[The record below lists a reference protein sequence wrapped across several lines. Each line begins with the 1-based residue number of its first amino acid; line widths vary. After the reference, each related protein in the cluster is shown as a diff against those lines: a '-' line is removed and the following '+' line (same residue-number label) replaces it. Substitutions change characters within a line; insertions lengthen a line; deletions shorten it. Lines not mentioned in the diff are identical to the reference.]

1 MRPMPDN
8 NKSHTMCSL
17 VKRFAANTSIG
28 SIVFVCFLFFL
39 SLSNAHA
46 QLSSSVCLY
55 SEPNFQGRS
64 FCSSTNTSLVPLNFS
79 TASLK
84 ISKGYEVTVYRFP
97 LFFGQSAVFSTDQA
111 DIRSQISN
119 VSSLKL
125 IEKPI
130 SDTPKVA
137 DIIPVIAMLLLNEP
151 TEPVDP
157 NDLDGDG
164 FTNELE
170 NEYET
175 DPTDPSST
183 PPDLDGD
190 KIPDDIDND
199 RDGDGVNNQDEID
212 ADTNPDDVNDFPDLV
227 APTLTIDQASSSR
240 TTASSFVITGTAV
253 DPVQAYSGIE
263 RVAAQN
269 TQFSDSEF
277 SSVIET
283 DSGVFSIEVPLK
295 IGNNSITVTL
305 VDQSGNQSQETLQV
319 ERGDTPTIESILPS
333 SNTVVSTEQVSISG
347 AIRSTMQPDRFRV
360 FFNDSEVLTQS
371 TNQADLYQ
379 FSFDN
384 VALNLGDNR
393 FSLRVTSDF
402 GSDQSIIVI
411 RYTPDAAEEL
421 AAPSITNISPNSG
434 QQLNQQSFRLGAQI
448 ESFAGTLTVS
458 VNGSE
463 VLSSQDG
470 LSFYSVNEVLSFE
483 DDQNSVSATISAS
496 DSLGKT
502 TSETVTFYRDS
513 IAPSISLDG
522 GFIALDAINT
532 VDTGLVNITGTVSD
546 ENLSSFLI
554 NNQSIELSAGSDDQ
568 SYTFN
573 YQLPVGG
580 EQPSMLDLL
589 AYDRSGNKR
598 EITYAFLNNSSA
610 TVSALLPPNDSEFIS
625 RNNLAISLQVAA
637 RITGLNDGDRVIAF
651 TSGNRAQAS
660 VLTLTG
666 TLASG
671 DLNLPADVLNQTI
684 TFEAQNAQGQRLSN
698 DSISVSVQAES
709 AVELE
714 LVRIEPSNNQQNIE
728 PNQPIEIYFNKPID
742 PTKLDIKL
750 FETLH
755 GKSYVNADP
764 LGEDFISAKGYV
776 LSDLNRERELVA
788 GQINVIPG
796 EAGVVFVPSA
806 NYGYNAELFIDVE
819 YDGENLSRTRTKVRE
834 LPTFINGSISDQF
847 GQPLAGIK
855 VELPELNRQT
865 TTNGDG
871 GFAFGYQEAADKLIN
886 SGTYRLVV
894 NNEFANTSF
903 GVINTDISVQR
914 NRINPL
920 PRYVLQ
926 ELDPSIAFSSFSS
939 SSNNV
944 LLGGDLT
951 IDLSNASARAL
962 FPNSRT
968 SGPVLAQFLAYEHLG
983 VQTYPFA
990 LPTWAFG
997 LQPKGIEI
1005 EGDVQLSFTI
1015 PKLRGSRDYI
1025 DPLVFTHVVLLGYA
1039 NNSQV
1044 FEPIGV
1050 GEIRGTQVHSVGE
1063 LNISTLDYLGYA
1075 QVLPQLNDAMASYAA
1090 GTISLQQ
1097 LKAELQ
1103 NAAQAQSAQFGTN

>member
-1 MRPMPDN
+1 MRSMPAN
-8 NKSHTMCSL
+8 NKSHIMSSL
-17 VKRFAANTSIG
+17 VKRYAANTCFG
-28 SIVFVCFLFFL
+28 SVFSVLFLLFL
-39 SLSNAHA
+39 SLSQAHA
-46 QLSSSVCLY
+46 QTSSPVCLY

-79 TASLK
+79 TVSIK
-84 ISKGYEVTVYRFP
+84 VSQGYEVTVYRFP
-97 LFFGQSAVFSTDQA
+97 LFFGQSAVFSSDQA
-111 DIRSQISN
+111 DIRNQISN

-125 IEKPI
+125 VENPI
-130 SDTPKVA
+130 SNTSNA
-137 DIIPVIAMLLLNEP
+137 AAIIPVIALLLAQEAG
-151 TEPVDP
+151 DP
-157 NDLDGDG
+157 NDFDGDG
-164 FTNELE
+164 FSNELE
-170 NEYET
+170 AEYDT
-175 DPTDPSST
+175 DPRDPSST

-190 KIPDDIDND
+190 KIPDDVDND

-212 ADTNPDDVNDFPDLV
+212 SDTNPDDASDFPDLV
-227 APTLTIDQASSSR
+227 APTLTIDQASSLR
-240 TTASSFVITGTAV
+240 TTEQSFVISGLAA
-253 DPVQAYSGIE
+253 DPIQPYSGLE
-263 RVAAQN
+263 RVAVQN
-269 TQFSDSEF
+269 SQFNDSEF
-277 SSVIET
+277 SGAI
-283 DSGVFSIEVPLK
+283 DPNSGVFSIEVPLNV
-295 IGNNSITVTL
+295 GNNSITVTL

-319 ERGDTPTIESILPS
+319 ERGDTPTIESILPATNS
-333 SNTVVSTEQVSISG
+333 VVSTEQVSISG
-347 AIRSTMQPDRFRV
+347 AIRSSMQPDRFRV

-371 TNQADLYQ
+371 TNQSDLYE

-393 FSLRVTSDF
+393 FNLRVTSDF
-402 GSDQSIIVI
+402 GSDQSLIVI
-411 RYTPDAAEEL
+411 RYTPDAADEL
-421 AAPSITNISPNSG
+421 PAPSITNISPSSG
-434 QQLNQQSFRLGAQI
+434 QQLNQLSFRLGAQI
-448 ESFAGTLTVS
+448 ESFAGALTVS
-458 VNGSE
+458 LNDSE

-483 DDQNSVSATISAS
+483 DDQNTVSAIISAT

-502 TSETVTFYRDS
+502 TSETVTFHRDS

-522 GFIALDAINT
+522 GFIPLGAINT
-532 VDTGLVNITGTVSD
+532 VDTGLIKITGTVSD

-554 NNQSIELSAGSDDQ
+554 NNQSIELSAGNDDQ

-573 YQLPVGG
+573 YNLPVGG
-580 EQPSMLDLL
+580 ENPSMLDLL

-610 TVSALLPPNDSEFIS
+610 TVSALLPPDNSEFIS
-625 RNNLAISLQVAA
+625 RNSLPINLQVAA
-637 RITGLNDGDRVIAF
+637 RVNGLNDGDRVIAF
-651 TSGNRAQAS
+651 TSGNRSQAT

-671 DLNLPADVLNQTI
+671 DLNLPGDVLDQTI
-684 TFEAQNAQGQRLSN
+684 TFEAQDAQGQRLSN

-709 AVELE
+709 AIELE

-728 PNQPIEIYFNKPID
+728 PNQPIEVYFNKPID

-750 FETLH
+750 YETLH
-755 GKSYVNADP
+755 GKSYINADP

-776 LSDLNRERELVA
+776 LSDLNRERELVS

-796 EAGVVFVPSA
+796 EAGAVFVPSE

-819 YDGENLSRTRTKVRE
+819 YDGESLSRTRTKVRE

-847 GQPLAGIK
+847 GQPLSGIR

-865 TTNGDG
+865 VTNGDG
-871 GFAFGYQEAADKLIN
+871 GFAFGYQEAADKLID

-894 NNEFANTSF
+894 NNEFANTFF
-903 GVINTDISVQR
+903 GVINTDISIQR

-926 ELDPSIAFSSFSS
+926 ELDPTIAFASFNS

-944 LLGGDLT
+944 LLAGDLT
-951 IDLSNASARAL
+951 IDLSDASARAI

-968 SGPVLAQFLAYEHLG
+968 TGPVLAQFLAYEHLG

-997 LQPKGIEI
+997 LQPKGIQI
-1005 EGDVQLSFTI
+1005 EGKVQLSFNI

-1025 DPLVFTHVVLLGYA
+1025 DPQVFTHVVLLGYA
-1039 NNSQV
+1039 NNTQV

-1050 GEIRGTQVHSVGE
+1050 GEVRGTQVHSVGE

-1075 QVLPQLNDAMASYAA
+1075 QVLPQLNDVMADYAA